1 MLSSLSKEQFKGV
14 LMNIDFYY
22 IKGINREDTRG
33 FDNITFQKAYFKQY
47 LKKTIESVYYPPFY
61 KNTIRLNIEDVNLD
75 TNVNYVGINYNIG
88 GNDKYFYY
96 FIDNIRYISEGVIEV
111 TLTLDSIQTYYFDIV
126 TTSNIIERQ
135 TIKRWSS
142 SGVINRNYIRENVS
156 QGTIRLDYL
165 KVYSNSELNNDLTHG
180 STYDYSLGMFV
191 LKLSSNSW
199 GDESTY
205 PPGICV
211 NPEIASTVTSTRSLV
226 SGTYYYFAPGV
237 PTRNNVEY
245 HEGDA
250 THIINPR
257 RQMLELTKIA
267 TGISL
272 FYFPFNPVSNDEIRV
287 GAGTVPNVYLN
298 ITNWNMLSKEST
310 DSAIITS
317 DDNNTIFPQVRILSY
332 QLPFIS
338 TNLGV
343 EYTSYC
349 EVSLLD
355 DNYINVTFGENEEC
369 SQMPLFETSTPT
381 LNMIYW
387 ADITSG
393 SRFYTIV
400 PNLYGTGSASVY
412 TNLLNKWN
420 QVAICNNPITVDL
433 VNDEWKQWKNANRAS
448 IGMQY
453 VGLALQ
459 CIGGASAS
467 STNGSNSSFNVSIVD
482 KIGKK
487 KIKEDTIHSHNDGYS
502 QSNTTSRTHSS
513 SGQSGSGMLGVA
525 TSQWNAWLAPK
536 GSKTVGSAYGDI
548 SSKAVDVCL
557 RVYKVDD
564 FDKCAQ
570 YYNMYGNLVM
580 RPIYVNGSLKL
591 LTSSE
596 INKRYIF
603 DYVKMYSCI
612 VELDCLEVDN
622 IRSDIEDR
630 LKNGIRIWH
639 NNVIPITATSSFV
652 PEIGNY
658 YYNNI
663 DL

>member
-1 MLSSLSKEQFKGV
+1 
-14 LMNIDFYY
+14 MNIDFYY

-33 FDNITFQKAYFKQY
+33 FDNITLQGGYFKQH

-165 KVYSNSELNNDLTHG
+165 KVYTNNELNNDLTHG
-180 STYDYSLGMFV
+180 LTYDYSLGMV
-191 LKLSSNSW
+191 VVKTTDNEW
-199 GDESTY
+199 KTSTETSEL
-205 PPGICV
+205 PPDICIQ
-211 NPEIASTVTSTRSLV
+211 PEIASTASATKSLTSGSF
-226 SGTYYYFAPGV
+226 YYFAPV
-237 PTRNNVEY
+237 LPTRSEVVYKGNDN
-245 HEGDA
+245 
-250 THIINPR
+250 HIVDPR
-257 RQMLELTKIA
+257 GQMLELAKM
-267 TGISL
+267 SL
-272 FYFPFNPVSNDEIRV
+272 AVSMYYFPFNPLSNDEIRV
-287 GAGTVPNVYLN
+287 GNGSAPDVYFN
-298 ITNWNMLSKEST
+298 STNWHYESSAT
-310 DSAIITS
+310 HTKRGAIIN
-317 DDNNTIFPQVRILSY
+317 DANNTIFPQVRILNY
-332 QLPFIS
+332 KLPFV
-338 TNLGV
+338 NAGLGY
-343 EYTSYC
+343 EYSSYC

-369 SQMPLFETSTPT
+369 SQMPLFETSTPS
-381 LNMIYW
+381 LDMIYW
-387 ADITSG
+387 GDITSG

-400 PNLYGTGSASVY
+400 PDLYSTGSASAY

-420 QVAICNNPITVDL
+420 QLIVCNIPITIDL

-453 VGLALQ
+453 VGLAMQ

-467 STNGSNSSFNVSIVD
+467 STKGSNSSFNVSIID

-487 KIKEDTIHSHNDGYS
+487 KIKEDTIHTHNDGYS
-502 QSNTTSRTHSS
+502 QANNTSRTHST

-580 RPIYVNGSLKL
+580 KPIYVNGSLKL

-596 INKRYIF
+596 INNRYIF

-639 NNVIPITATSSFV
+639 NNVIPISTTSSFI